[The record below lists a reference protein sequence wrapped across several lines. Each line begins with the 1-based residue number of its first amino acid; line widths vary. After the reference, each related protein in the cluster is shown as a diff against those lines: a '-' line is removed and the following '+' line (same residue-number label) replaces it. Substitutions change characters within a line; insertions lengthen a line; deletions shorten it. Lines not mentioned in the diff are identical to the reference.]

1 MNYFAIFLEEIRPF
15 QINSFVPNVPF
26 SRVRER
32 VRWKKW
38 VNVGFFHSI
47 EKEACLALMN
57 ILGCINYVTKNGYR
71 WQQHPKC

>member
-1 MNYFAIFLEEIRPF
+1 MYPF
-15 QINSFVPNVPF
+15 QGLEKGCVGN
-26 SRVRER
+26 
-32 VRWKKW
+32 KW

-57 ILGCINYVTKNGYR
+57 ILGCINYVIKNGYR